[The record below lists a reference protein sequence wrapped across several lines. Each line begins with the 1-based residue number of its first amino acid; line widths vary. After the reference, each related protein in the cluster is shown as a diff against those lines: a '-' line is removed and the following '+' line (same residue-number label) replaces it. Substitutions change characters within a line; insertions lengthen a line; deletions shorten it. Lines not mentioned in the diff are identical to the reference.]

1 MCILKLQVPR
11 EHCGHKIAAQNTK
24 PAIKSTRDIIKTP
37 SISRSFNQ
45 NPSTGGKKSYDE
57 YFEEDLNRNDNFQQF
72 YEYLLN
78 KNFQNIRGNWFPNLF
93 TKSRN
98 Y

>member
-1 MCILKLQVPR
+1 MQVCILKLQVPR

-24 PAIKSTRDIIKTP
+24 PPIKSTRDIIRTP
-37 SISRSFNQ
+37 SISRSFNE
-45 NPSTGGKKSYDE
+45 NTSTGGKKSYDE

-78 KNFQNIRGNWFPNLF
+78 QNSRNIRGN
-93 TKSRN
+93 
-98 Y
+98 

>member
-1 MCILKLQVPR
+1 MLTLQVPR

-24 PAIKSTRDIIKTP
+24 PPIKSTRDIIKSP

-45 NPSTGGKKSYDE
+45 NTYD
-57 YFEEDLNRNDNFQQF
+57 EEDLNRNDNFQQF

-78 KNFQNIRGNWFPNLF
+78 QNSKNIRGN
-93 TKSRN
+93 
-98 Y
+98 